1 MQTPA
6 SSVAMRLL
14 QAETRPMN
22 EMQVLGDVIRR
33 GREQRGWNQRDLAG
47 RLGWDNSRL
56 SRIERGA
63 MKELPTPEDMHA
75 LADVLGVPEARL
87 LEAAGYRVA
96 DDDPPGDTLTLPAA
110 DPRAELV
117 ALLAGAPD
125 DAVRTITATVRTLL
139 PALAGARAPRGR
151 AAG

>member
-1 MQTPA
+1 MD
-6 SSVAMRLL
+6 
-14 QAETRPMN
+14 
-22 EMQVLGDVIRR
+22 EMYALGDLIRIT
-33 GREQRGWNQRDLAG
+33 REQRGWNQRDLAE

-56 SRIERGA
+56 SRLEKGVA
-63 MKELPTPEDMHA
+63 KVLPPPGEMHA

-96 DDDPPGDTLTLPAA
+96 GDDPPGDTLTLPAA
-110 DPRAELV
+110 DPRAALV
-117 ALLAGAPD
+117 ALLAGVPD